1 MKKYAGKN
9 VNMAKTCWVLWMQK
23 SLLALSRPEKQERMQ
38 NTEDGRDKNEIL
50 HEIQESQA

>member
-1 MKKYAGKN
+1 
-9 VNMAKTCWVLWMQK
+9 MAKTCWVLWMQK